1 MRGRVKLVLMADA
14 IETGATAAGMPAG
27 VRAPADGLPQPAR
40 AWAMLGCSIAVGMS
54 VLDAAIANIALPA
67 IAADVHADP
76 AASVWVVNAYQLAMV
91 VSILSFA
98 ALGDRLG
105 YRRVFLFGVAV
116 FTAGSLGSALSS
128 TLPTLVAARTVQGL
142 GAAGISSVNT
152 ALVRF
157 AYPRARLG
165 QGISIITLTVAL
177 SAAAGPTVAAAILAV
192 ASWPWLFAVNVPFGI
207 LCFALAQWAAP
218 YTPRGRYRFDW
229 RAGVLNALTFGALV
243 LGIDALGEGGL
254 TTAAVIEFAVA
265 LVAGIALVRRELR
278 RPAPLLPIDLMR
290 IPLFALSVVTSICS
304 YSAQTIAYVALP
316 FYFEAAAGLSQ
327 VQTGLLITPWPL
339 VVVFVAPVA
348 GRLSDRYPVAILGGI
363 GMTLMCAGLA
373 LLWVAPVGAPGWN
386 IAWRMALA
394 GCGFGF
400 FQTPNNRALIT
411 SAPPDRSG
419 AASGMVSAARLL
431 GQSIGAALVAVAFG
445 LLHPSV
451 KLGAEL
457 ALLIAAGFA
466 AVGAVSSFLRLGA
479 TRAP

>member
-1 MRGRVKLVLMADA
+1 MADMGEA
-14 IETGATAAGMPAG
+14 GTTAGGATQ
-27 VRAPADGLPQPAR
+27 ADGLPQPAR
-40 AWAMLGCSIAVGMS
+40 AWAMLGCAIAVGMS

-67 IAADVHADP
+67 IARDVHADP

-91 VSILSFA
+91 VSLLSCA

-105 YRRVFLFGVAV
+105 YRRVFMAGVAV
-116 FTAGSLGSALSS
+116 FTVGSLGAALSN
-128 TLPTLVAARTVQGL
+128 TLPTLVAARAVQGL
-142 GAAGISSVNT
+142 GAAGIASVNT

-165 QGISIITLTVAL
+165 QGISMITLTVAL
-177 SAAAGPTVAAAILAV
+177 CAAAGPSVAAAILSV
-192 ASWPWLFAVNVPFGI
+192 ARWPWLFAVNVPFGVF
-207 LCFALAQWAAP
+207 CFVLAQRAAP
-218 YTPRGRYRFDW
+218 YTPRGSHRFDW
-229 RAGVLNALTFGALV
+229 IAGILNAVSFGALV
-243 LGIDALGEGGL
+243 LAIDALGTGNL
-254 TTAAVIEFAVA
+254 TATSVVEFAIA
-265 LVAGIALVRRELR
+265 LVAGIALVRRELK
-278 RPAPLLPIDLMR
+278 RPAPLLPVDLLR

-304 YSAQTIAYVALP
+304 YAAQTIAYVALP
-316 FYFEAAAGLSQ
+316 FYFESAAGLSQ
-327 VQTGLLITPWPL
+327 AQTGLLITPWPF

-363 GMTLMCAGLA
+363 GMTLMCAGL
-373 LLWVAPVGAPGWN
+373 LLLYAAPIGAPGWD

-411 SAPPDRSG
+411 SAPPERSG
-419 AASGMVSAARLL
+419 AASGMVSSARLL

-451 KLGAEL
+451 TSGAEL
-457 ALLIAAGFA
+457 ALLLAVGFA

-479 TRAP
+479 TKAP

>member
-1 MRGRVKLVLMADA
+1 MPDLMQAPA
-14 IETGATAAGMPAG
+14 NAAGALGTQATTPTAARPGQ
-27 VRAPADGLPQPAR
+27 DGLPQPAR
-40 AWAMLGCSIAVGMS
+40 ALAMLGCSIAVGMS

-67 IAADVHADP
+67 IAHDVHADP

-105 YRRVFLFGVAV
+105 YRRVFLAGVAV
-116 FTAGSLGSALSS
+116 FTVGSLGSALSS
-128 TLPTLVAARTVQGL
+128 TLSMLVIMRAVQGL
-142 GAAGISSVNT
+142 GSAGVSSVNT

-177 SAAAGPTVAAAILAV
+177 SAAAGPTVAAAILSV
-192 ASWPWLFAVNVPFGI
+192 ASWPWLFAVNVPFGV
-207 LCFALAQWAAP
+207 LCFLLAQRHAP
-218 YTPRGRYRFDW
+218 YTRRGRHRFDW
-229 RAGVLNALTFGALV
+229 IAGLLNAVAFGALV
-243 LGIDALGEGGL
+243 LGIDALGNGGL
-254 TTAAVIEFAVA
+254 TTTSVIEFAVA
-265 LVAGIALVRRELR
+265 LVAGWALVRRELR

-290 IPLFALSVVTSICS
+290 IPLFALSVMTSICS

-316 FYFEAAAGLSQ
+316 FYFESAAGLSQ
-327 VQTGLLITPWPL
+327 TETGLLITPWPAI
-339 VVVFVAPVA
+339 VVVVAPIA

-363 GMTLMCAGLA
+363 GMVLMCAGLF
-373 LLWVAPVGAPGWN
+373 LLWLAPVGAPGWD
-386 IAWRMALA
+386 IVWRMALA

-400 FQTPNNRALIT
+400 FQTPNNRALIM

-431 GQSIGAALVAVAFG
+431 GQSIGAALVAVAFA

-457 ALLIAAGFA
+457 ALLIATAFAG
-466 AVGAVSSFLRLGA
+466 VGAVSSFLRLGA
-479 TRAP
+479 SRSF